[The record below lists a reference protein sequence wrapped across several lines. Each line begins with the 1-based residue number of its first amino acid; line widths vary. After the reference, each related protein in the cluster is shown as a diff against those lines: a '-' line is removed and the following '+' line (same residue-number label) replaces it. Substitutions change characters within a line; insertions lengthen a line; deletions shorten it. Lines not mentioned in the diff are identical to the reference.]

1 MQSSS
6 HRPQRMQSSAL
17 PCCGASRPTCAEV
30 QPVNHF
36 FCRSFGEQRFIEVL
50 HVGRD
55 GKLRGQ
61 RSDAVAA
68 AVQSLSVVGNMRR
81 MRSMSFR

>member
-1 MQSSS
+1 
-6 HRPQRMQSSAL
+6 
-17 PCCGASRPTCAEV
+17 
-30 QPVNHF
+30 
-36 FCRSFGEQRFIEVL
+36 
-50 HVGRD
+50 
-55 GKLRGQ
+55 LRGQ